1 MKQFLKSRLITYI
14 EGVHTKEEVLNILVD
29 TIKNTGFL
37 SKNEN
42 FLERILER
50 EKLGSTGIGQQIA
63 IPHARCE
70 SLKEFVIAIGLLE
83 NKISFNSPDGE
94 KVKLV
99 IMIAGPKGMNK
110 EYLSLVAQVTRIF
123 RNEETRN
130 NVLSA
135 KNYQELLESLAEI

>member
-29 TIKNTGFL
+29 TIKNAGFL